1 MNECVDQ
8 RSLFRSSPRFTIG
21 RDQKG
26 FWVLQDKT
34 NRLGGLF
41 ASEEAALKF
50 VSKECK
56 DHTAEISRAPA
67 SMTVELAASETRLS
81 RAA

>member
-1 MNECVDQ
+1 MNEYVSQ
-8 RSLFRSSPRFTIG
+8 RSLLQSSPRFTIG

-26 FWVLQDKT
+26 FWVLQDET

-56 DHTAEISRAPA
+56 DHSAEISRAPA
-67 SMTVELAASETRLS
+67 TMTVELAFNNKGLS